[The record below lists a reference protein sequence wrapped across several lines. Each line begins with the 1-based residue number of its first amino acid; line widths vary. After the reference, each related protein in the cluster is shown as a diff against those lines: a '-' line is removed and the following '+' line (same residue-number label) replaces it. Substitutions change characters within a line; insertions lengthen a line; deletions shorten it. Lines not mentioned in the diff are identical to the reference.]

1 MITGQKNI
9 QRYLNVKNLG
19 GMGTQAPTLKREL
32 EKRGHEVFID
42 GKGRDYDVMH
52 YHTPLVNP
60 LLVHKVRQEGTP
72 IVIHARHIP
81 ELVLDSFK
89 GARLLYGP
97 FVRYSKWYYNKADV
111 VICATPYVI
120 KVLMELGAR
129 SEIRL
134 IPNSINRERF
144 RPDPEAGKRFR
155 EAHGIK
161 DDEIVALSV
170 GLRIGRKGIFSFI
183 EAAKQ
188 LNSGKY
194 RFLWV
199 GKGEIG
205 LNVVEEGKDWP
216 ENVELIDFVPFEQ
229 MNGVYNGA
237 DMFLFPTYAESYG
250 NVLFEAAAAGKP
262 IILRDIPV
270 YEDWFRSGENCLK
283 FRTDGEFAGAIERLA
298 CENDL
303 HQKLGQNSLKL
314 AEDHDLNKAIDSLCG
329 VYESLTRRQNPGGDE
344 PLTRRQNPGGDES
357 LTRCDSLTRGG

>member
-1 MITGQKNI
+1 MVTGQKKI
-9 QRYLNVKNLG
+9 QRFLNVKNLG

-60 LLVHKVRQEGTP
+60 LLLHKVRQEGTP
-72 IVIHARHIP
+72 LVIHARHIP

-89 GARLLYGP
+89 GARLVYRP
-97 FVRYSKWYYNKADV
+97 YVRYSKWYYNTADV

-120 KVLMELGAR
+120 KVLRGLGAK

-144 RPDPEAGKRFR
+144 RPDPKAGKGFR
-155 EAHGIK
+155 DKHGIK
-161 DDEIVALSV
+161 DDETVVLSV

-183 EAAKQ
+183 DAARQ

-194 RFLWV
+194 RFVWV

-205 LNVVEEGKDWP
+205 LNVVEEEKDWP
-216 ENVELIDFVPFEQ
+216 KNVQLIEFVPFEE
-229 MNGVYNGA
+229 MNGVYNGS

-250 NVLFEAAAAGKP
+250 NVLFEAAAVGLP
-262 IILRDIPV
+262 IILRDIPI
-270 YEDWFRSGENCLK
+270 YEDWFKHGENCLK
-283 FRTDGEFAGAIERLA
+283 FRTDAEFAEAIGRISEDTTLNQR
-298 CENDL
+298 
-303 HQKLGQNSLKL
+303 LGQQSLKL
-314 AEDHDLNKAIDSLCG
+314 AEDHDLNKAIDSLCE
-329 VYESLTRRQNPGGDE
+329 VY
-344 PLTRRQNPGGDES
+344 
-357 LTRCDSLTRGG
+357 DSLRGVKA